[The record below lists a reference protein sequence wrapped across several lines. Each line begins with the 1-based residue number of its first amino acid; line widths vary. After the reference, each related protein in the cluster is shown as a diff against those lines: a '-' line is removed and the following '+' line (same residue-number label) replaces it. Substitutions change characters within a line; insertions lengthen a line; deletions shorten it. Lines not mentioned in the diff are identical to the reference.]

1 MTSAAQTFCPVASRK
16 YVLVAAVIGS
26 AMGFIDGTVVSIAI
40 PAIRADLSAS
50 LGQMQWVNNAY
61 MLTLSALILLGGAA
75 GDRYGVVRLFGL
87 GILLFVAA
95 SVACALAP
103 NAEFLIAARGLQGI
117 GAAAMVPGSLALI
130 SKAYPQA
137 ERGAAIGIWAAASA
151 VTTALGPAVG
161 GAVLSLDIPG
171 IWRAIF
177 AINLPIG
184 AIAFALL
191 WWRIP
196 RDAPDTS
203 EAPDYLGGLLA
214 TLGLGALAWAMTGR
228 GGDGDGP
235 ALEHLLWFGSIGLML
250 TAAFLWVETR
260 ARRPMMPLRLFALPG
275 FAAANALTFALYF
288 ALSAVLFFL
297 PMTLV
302 TGWGISEFQTILAFA
317 PLSIFIG
324 LLSSRFGRLADRIGP
339 KPLIALG
346 SLLAGLAF
354 AGLALTVA
362 AQDFWG
368 QLLPL
373 SALMGLGMAL
383 VVAPLSA
390 AVMGAVAYHD
400 TGAASGINNAMSRIS
415 GLFAVAS
422 MGGVAAYGYGQAGGM
437 GSFGEFT
444 QNAAAMNAG
453 FALVAWWAAGLSL
466 LSALIALV
474 FLRR

>member
-1 MTSAAQTFCPVASRK
+1 
-16 YVLVAAVIGS
+16 VLVAAVIGS

-40 PAIRADLSAS
+40 PAIRVDLEAS

-87 GILLFVAA
+87 GIVFFVGS

-103 NAEFLIAARGLQGI
+103 SAEFLIFVRGLQGI
-117 GAAAMVPGSLALI
+117 GAAAMVPGSLAMI
-130 SKAYPQA
+130 SKAYPPE

-161 GAVLSLDIPG
+161 GVILSLDIEG
-171 IWRAIF
+171 IWRVIF

-184 AIAFALL
+184 AIACALL

-196 RDAPDTS
+196 SDAPDTS
-203 EAPDYLGGLLA
+203 DAPDYLGGLLA
-214 TLGLGALAWAMTGR
+214 TLGLGALAWAMTGQ
-228 GGDGDGP
+228 GGEGSAPGVG
-235 ALEHLLWFGSIGLML
+235 HLTLYGSLGLVL
-250 TAAFLWVETR
+250 LAIFLWVERKAT
-260 ARRPMMPLRLFALPG
+260 RPMMPLRLFTLPG

-288 ALSAVLFFL
+288 ALGAVLFFL

-302 TGWGISEFQTILAFA
+302 TGWGVSEFQTIIAFA
-317 PLSIFIG
+317 PLSVFIG
-324 LLSSRFGRLADRIGP
+324 LLSSRFGRLADEIGP

-346 SLLAGLAF
+346 SALAGLAF
-354 AGLALTVA
+354 MGLALTMH
-362 AQDFWG
+362 AQQFWLY
-368 QLLPL
+368 LLPL
-373 SALMGLGMAL
+373 SALMGFGMAL

-390 AVMGAVAYHD
+390 AVMGAVPEKD
-400 TGAASGINNAMSRIS
+400 TGAASGINNAMSRVS

-422 MGGVAAYGYGQAGGM
+422 MGSVAAFGYAQAGGE
-437 GSFGEFT
+437 GSFGEFA

-453 FALVAWWAAGLSL
+453 FALVAWWAAGLSFV
-466 LSALIALV
+466 SALIALV